1 MPKLYILNDKR
12 KQKVMFRTI
21 NFSPALDS
29 FTPKK
34 NYTLNKF
41 FVSSQQN
48 NSFNKINK
56 IML

>member
-1 MPKLYILNDKR
+1 MPKLYVLNDKR

-29 FTPKK
+29 YTPKK
-34 NYTLNKF
+34 NYTLNNF

-48 NSFNKINK
+48 NSFNKI
-56 IML
+56 ML